1 MAYKFLVFY
10 YFFFIRIRKFSV
22 YDFYSYVLFFK
33 LILSIICFIFFYVR
47 VGLVDVD

>member
-1 MAYKFLVFY
+1 MVYKFLVFY
-10 YFFFIRIRKFSV
+10 YFFFICKFGV